1 MDIENYRT
9 KYITQF
15 IKAQNKWIKK
25 VQGNLESRNY
35 FDPNGK
41 KSAGYILIINFFILI
56 LGIFSIINEAFY
68 GVILILLSIVLF
80 IYALS
85 LYTRKSDKGH
95 IQYLLWKDFKSNI
108 SSLDRKQADISK
120 DKILIY
126 AIALGIPMK
135 DINNY
140 RENIGSDY
148 YPMHWGYWY
157 FLMNRNGGSLLE
169 DKMTQSFYGTYGTSS
184 STSSGFGGG
193 GGFTGGGGGGAG
205 GGGAGGF

>member
-41 KSAGYILIINFFILI
+41 
-56 LGIFSIINEAFY
+56 
-68 GVILILLSIVLF
+68 
-80 IYALS
+80 
-85 LYTRKSDKGH
+85 KSDKGH

-148 YPMHWGYWY
+148 YPMHWGYWWWRWRRRILGQLTIEKSEKKKGC
-157 FLMNRNGGSLLE
+157 FIE
-169 DKMTQSFYGTYGTSS
+169 TSI
-184 STSSGFGGG
+184 
-193 GGFTGGGGGGAG
+193 ANQ
-205 GGGAGGF
+205 